1 MIQSTKC
8 YVSFAK
14 AMHVDT
20 FNVYYLQQ
28 LISKCQQNEAV
39 AADKSIK
46 EYENKKEGFLEAT
59 TVKQFPTGYCEQKQR
74 LSHLKEC
81 MAEMRIRIPSTCMQ
95 SQKFT
100 NNEGCGGTR

>member
-59 TVKQFPTGYCEQKQR
+59 TVKQFQQAIVSK
-74 LSHLKEC
+74 
-81 MAEMRIRIPSTCMQ
+81 AETLPPKGMH
-95 SQKFT
+95 
-100 NNEGCGGTR
+100 G